1 MFHAPLKV
9 AAMNQRAATETGR
22 GGADI
27 GRGRRAAAA
36 GAATLL
42 LDGVVDRLAE
52 RVGELIRFWGF
63 GPHAGR
69 VWALLYLSPRP
80 IPAPEI
86 GARLRLSAGSVSQ
99 TLSLLERWGVV
110 RRFRAPGRK
119 LLLCAGTADVWG
131 SVMRVLGER
140 ESGLVR
146 ETSLLLERL
155 VADVGRARAAGEDA
169 AQAAHVEARL
179 RALLRLSR
187 AAETMIAALL
197 AAGTLDLAP
206 LRRLMRLLPQGKG

>member
-1 MFHAPLKV
+1 LADV
-9 AAMNQRAATETGR
+9 SERAAAETGR
-22 GGADI
+22 RAPGN
-27 GRGRRAAAA
+27 GRGTFRAPPAA
-36 GAATLL
+36 GTPR
-42 LDGVVDRLAE
+42 LDEVVDRLTE
-52 RVGELIRFWGF
+52 RVGALIRFWGF

-80 IPAPEI
+80 LPAPEI
-86 GARLRLSAGSVSQ
+86 GARLGLSAGTVSQ

-140 ESGLVR
+140 ETSLVR
-146 ETSLLLERL
+146 ETTALLERL
-155 VADVGRARAAGEDA
+155 MLDVGRARAAGEDA
-169 AQAAHVEARL
+169 MQAAHVEARL
-179 RALLRLSR
+179 RGLLRLSR
-187 AAETMIAALL
+187 AAETMMAALL
-197 AAGTLDLAP
+197 AAGTLDLGP